1 MNDLNITENVYYY
14 VYLYI
19 KEGICDYC
27 TCEYIDAENRLCIWS
42 VCINIETKILSFSIC
57 LSYTLVHY
65 LFCFQL
71 YCKES

>member
-27 TCEYIDAENRLCIWS
+27 TCEY
-42 VCINIETKILSFSIC
+42 F
-57 LSYTLVHY
+57 LVSLYKYRNQNSQLQY
-65 LFCFQL
+65 LFIL
-71 YCKES
+71 HVSTLPILLPIVL